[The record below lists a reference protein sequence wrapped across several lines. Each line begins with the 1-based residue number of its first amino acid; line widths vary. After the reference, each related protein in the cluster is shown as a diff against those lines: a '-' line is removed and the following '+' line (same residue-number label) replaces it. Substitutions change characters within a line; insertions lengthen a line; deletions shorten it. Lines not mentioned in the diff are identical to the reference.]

1 MHAAETHPDAIDRRV
16 WDAHGDAWQTQGRLR
31 EGLGGGAADMP
42 GIRLM
47 ASGLPH
53 AQWNNGDVTQTEK
66 VSWDDVRAW
75 YAARAGGRGVPW
87 GVRVPAGTA
96 FGRGRLVFRK
106 RCMALDTARFRL
118 FSCADDLAIRVADPE
133 DAATVS
139 RIDAE
144 AFETS
149 TEQARPWIEPQLSA
163 ARFTVAL
170 AVHSDA
176 PVGAATAIRTD
187 GRAGP
192 CVGIF
197 GVGVIGTARGR
208 GIGSAITSWLVARAF
223 AAGATLVHLNPDS
236 EAAARLYSRLGFE
249 ETAGLDVYTDL

>member
-1 MHAAETHPDAIDRRV
+1 MRSAETRPDAIDRRV
-16 WDAHGDAWQTQGRLR
+16 WDAHGDAWQMQGRLR
-31 EGLGGGAADMP
+31 EHLGGGAADMP

-53 AQWNNGDVTQTEK
+53 AQWNNGDVTEPEK

-96 FGRGRLVFRK
+96 FGRGSLVFRK
-106 RCMALDTARFRL
+106 RCMALDTARFRPL
-118 FSCADDLAIRVADPE
+118 SCGGEVAFRVADPE

-144 AFETS
+144 AFEAS
-149 TEQARPWIEPQLSA
+149 TEQARPWIEPQLGA

-170 AVHSDA
+170 AVHRDA
-176 PVGAATAIRTD
+176 SVGAATAIRSD

-197 GVGVIGTARGR
+197 GVAVVGAARGR
-208 GIGSAITSWLVARAF
+208 GIGSAITSWLVERAF

-236 EAAARLYSRLGFE
+236 EAAARLYARLGFE